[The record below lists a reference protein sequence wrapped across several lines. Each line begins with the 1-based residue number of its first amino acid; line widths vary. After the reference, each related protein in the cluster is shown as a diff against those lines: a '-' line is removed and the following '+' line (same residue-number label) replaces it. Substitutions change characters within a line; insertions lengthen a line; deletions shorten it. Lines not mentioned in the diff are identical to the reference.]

1 MADHLSVNEKKVFL
15 VKYSSISI
23 IASMVLLISHAP
35 ALAAEMLEETS
46 ISLWPAIPD
55 YLTPQVIRQTTR
67 NPQPEEPA
75 AVPLILLEASVE
87 PGTFMRLSWQDKQS
101 FAGLEVAV
109 PVLVVHG
116 TKPGP
121 VLCITAA
128 IHGDELNG
136 IEIVRNLVF
145 GIDPASLNGTVI
157 GVPIVNIHG
166 FQRHSRYLPDRR
178 DLNRYFPGNATGSSA
193 SRIAHSFFN
202 SIIVHCDALVD
213 LHTGSL
219 LRTNLP
225 QLRADL
231 NSEAIKHMTSGFG
244 ATVVLHSPGS
254 EGTLRRAA
262 TDYGIPAVTLEAGEP
277 MRFQPDEVSH
287 GVRSIRSLMN
297 HLGMDSRASLWEEP
311 RPIYYQSSWVRADN
325 SGILSSRV
333 TLGETVEKND
343 LLGTITDPITNL
355 RTEVRSPFYGRIL
368 GKALGQAVMPGY
380 ALYHIGIEAPQVSVD
395 VCEELEAATLSDC
408 MAPME
413 GLLAD
418 RIELEYEV
426 GAPEAGH
433 EHDDHHDD
441 RAFGH
446 DD

>member
-1 MADHLSVNEKKVFL
+1 MPVHAESTPETPSVTWPGLPAFL
-15 VKYSSISI
+15 VDQEIRDTDPSPRISEPRA
-23 IASMVLLISHAP
+23 IALGLLGA
-35 ALAAEMLEETS
+35 T
-46 ISLWPAIPD
+46 
-55 YLTPQVIRQTTR
+55 
-67 NPQPEEPA
+67 
-75 AVPLILLEASVE
+75 VE
-87 PGTFMRLSWQDKQS
+87 PGTFMRLSWHDKQS
-101 FAGLEVAV
+101 FAGLDVAV

-116 TKPGP
+116 TRPGP

-178 DLNRYFPGNATGSSA
+178 DLNRYFPGNPTGSSA
-193 SRIAHSFFN
+193 SRIAYSFFN

-219 LRTNLP
+219 LRTNVP

-231 NSEAIKHMTSGFG
+231 NNETVKDMTRGFG
-244 ATVVLHSPGS
+244 ATVVLHSGGS
-254 EGTLRRAA
+254 DGTLRRAA
-262 TDYGIPAVTLEAGEP
+262 TDLGIPAVTLEAGEP

-297 HLGMDSRASLWEEP
+297 HLGMDARASLWEEP
-311 RPIYYQSSWVRADN
+311 RPIYYRSSWVRADH

-333 TLGETVEKND
+333 TLDEMVEEDD

-355 RTEVRSPFYGRIL
+355 RVEVRSPFYGRIL
-368 GKALGQAVMPGY
+368 GKALGQA
-380 ALYHIGIEAPQVSVD
+380 
-395 VCEELEAATLSDC
+395 
-408 MAPME
+408 
-413 GLLAD
+413 
-418 RIELEYEV
+418 
-426 GAPEAGH
+426 
-433 EHDDHHDD
+433 
-441 RAFGH
+441 
-446 DD
+446 